1 MQVTGFVFLES
12 AADNYT
18 PPPDLAAFLDPA
30 QPKPVYIGFGSLV
43 LRDPAKTTRM
53 IYEAA
58 RTTGKRVLLSR
69 GWAGLGDGV
78 PNRPAN
84 VHIVGN
90 CPHSWLFP
98 QCSAV
103 VHHGGAG
110 TTSAG
115 LLAGL
120 PTFVVRC
127 ACMRCARGLAR

>member
-1 MQVTGFVFLES
+1 MFLEQ

-18 PPPDLAAFLDPA
+18 PPAALEAFLDPRH
-30 QPKPVYIGFGSLV
+30 PKPVYIGFGSLV
-43 LRDPAKTTRM
+43 LRDPVKTTEL

-58 RTTGKRVLLSR
+58 RTSGKRVLLSR

-78 PNRPAN
+78 PHRPDN
-84 VHIVGN
+84 VHLVGN

-98 QCSAV
+98 RCSAV

-110 TTSAG
+110 TTAAG

-120 PTFVVRC
+120 PTFVVRPPPK
-127 ACMRCARGLAR
+127 